1 MHLSFKRLVRAQLFL
16 NERTMTGNI
25 HMSNVG
31 FLVLLMGKITSI
43 QAQAKKKKKKTH
55 VGD

>member
-16 NERTMTGNI
+16 NERTRTGNI

-43 QAQAKKKKKKTH
+43 QAQAKKNKKKLM
-55 VGD
+55 

>member
-43 QAQAKKKKKKTH
+43 QAQAKKKKTH
-55 VGD
+55 LGD